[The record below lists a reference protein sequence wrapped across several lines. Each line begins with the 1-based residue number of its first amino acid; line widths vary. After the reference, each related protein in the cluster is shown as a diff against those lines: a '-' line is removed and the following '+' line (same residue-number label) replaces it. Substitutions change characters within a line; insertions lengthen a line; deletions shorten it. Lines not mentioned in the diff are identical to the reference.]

1 MHAIND
7 IKPLCEFVK
16 ALGSESRMK
25 IMMSFLDGRE
35 RTVNE
40 IADEVGLGQSTCS
53 EHLAI
58 LRRAGVLIADR
69 RGKEVFY
76 LPNRSTIVETL
87 ESLSHFLK
95 RCC

>member
-1 MHAIND
+1 MQNLRD
-7 IKPLCEFVK
+7 IKPICEFVK

-40 IADEVGLGQSTCS
+40 LAEAVGLGQSTCS

-58 LRRAGVLIADR
+58 LRRAGVLVADR
-69 RGKEVFY
+69 RGKEVYY
-76 LPNRSTIVETL
+76 LPNRATIVETL
-87 ESLSHFLK
+87 DTLSTLLK
-95 RCC
+95 QCC